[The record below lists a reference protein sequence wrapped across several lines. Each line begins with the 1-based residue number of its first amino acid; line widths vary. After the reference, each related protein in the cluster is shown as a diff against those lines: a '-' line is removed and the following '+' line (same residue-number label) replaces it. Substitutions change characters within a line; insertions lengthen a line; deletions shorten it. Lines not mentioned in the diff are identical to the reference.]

1 MVNHIMVDL
10 ETMGTSPNAAIMS
23 IGACVF
29 DPHAVSLAS
38 LNYYQNIDLAS
49 CMKVGLTV
57 DAGTI
62 EFWMKQPDAAINA
75 LWDDRWDI
83 TRALKDFSSWI
94 GSTTHS
100 SGKDVRIWAHGSNFD
115 IVVLESAYRAC
126 GLVQPWAY
134 NAMRDDRTLFELA
147 GVDLKD
153 FSCGTLH
160 NALDDARN
168 QAMAVQESYRRL
180 KK

>member
-1 MVNHIMVDL
+1 MTYHIMVDL
-10 ETMGTSPNAAIMS
+10 ETMGTGPNAAIMS
-23 IGACVF
+23 IGAVVF
-29 DPHAVSLAS
+29 DPHYFTPSGNV
-38 LNYYQNIDLAS
+38 YYQNIDLS
-49 CMKVGLTV
+49 TCMKAGLTV
-57 DAGTI
+57 DASTI
-62 EFWMKQPDAAINA
+62 EFWMKAPAAAMNA
-75 LWDDRWDI
+75 LWDGRWDI
-83 TRALKDFSSWI
+83 TKALKDFAGWVQNFSS
-94 GSTTHS
+94 
-100 SGKDVRIWAHGSNFD
+100 KDFRIWAHGSNFD

-126 GLVQPWAY
+126 GLTQPWAY

-153 FSCGTLH
+153 FNQGCLH